1 MLDEFISINR
11 TELIDRCNRKGAR
24 DQLPFARSAGDGPGV
39 PIFFD
44 QLIDA
49 LRKERTPTV
58 VQAHVPRKT
67 RQTSEIGRAA
77 ARRGAELLHRGYT
90 IEEVV
95 HEYGNVCQAVTELA
109 IERMTQISNEEFR
122 MLNRCLDDAIADAV
136 TSYAFAGK
144 HVAVDRTN
152 DMHARLEVLSEE
164 HKRLLGIANQAFSAI
179 KAGNVGVTG
188 ATGSLLA
195 HALTEMGSVVD
206 RAITELRD
214 ASVAQPDGS

>member
-122 MLNRCLDDAIADAV
+122 TLNRCLDDAIADAV
-136 TSYAFAGK
+136 TSYACAGK
-144 HVAVDRTN
+144 GLGEERANDVVDRL
-152 DMHARLEVLSEE
+152 DALAEE
-164 HKRLLGIANQAFSAI
+164 HGRLLAVADQAFCAI
-179 KAGNVGVTG
+179 RAGNVGATG
-188 ATGSLLA
+188 ATGSLLS
-195 HALTEMGSVVD
+195 HALAELGSVVD
-206 RAITELRD
+206 RAISDVRRAPVTESD
-214 ASVAQPDGS
+214 ES